1 MGTTARIWFAERR
14 ALDRLPQEN
23 HLIYVVNYPICQI
36 EPSGQLVTVKNYA
49 SWGEITD
56 ITIDDNQRFVIQSTS
71 GHTLKLGA
79 KKIVR
84 YDTTEASDGS
94 VTALLKQNGYLP
106 PVTAALPV
114 TDQFRQQLA
123 AVFPKVKALTTIP
136 ERYAVIDCEFGIL
149 FGVQR
154 QGDNVV
160 QRRVSILGEKASIFQ
175 LAVLGYAGN
184 QPIDLF
190 FNRYLDH
197 PNFSPTL
204 KLRGLK
210 ETQLPLATY
219 EAQADPLAVLKAF
232 IQEVIARRIPLVF
245 WDKSNDLRL
254 LRQTLAVHFAEFST
268 AEQALLGRELVVFDG
283 SVYTNL
289 VINRSNHAR
298 KNAHHYL
305 PLNGVAGLLN
315 IFNPHQ
321 HNALWDAQTTHC
333 VVDALTKIRR
343 TQPVVLTQP
352 QPLPTHRRE
361 ELLTTTLAPRPMAHV
376 VPDAATFCQLRS
388 TGQTYREIA
397 QQFGVSTST
406 VWRAVQQASKV

>member
-1 MGTTARIWFAERR
+1 MERR

-23 HLIYVVNYPICQI
+23 HFIYVVDYPICQV
-36 EPSGQLVTVKNYA
+36 ERSGQLVVAKNYA
-49 SWGEITD
+49 SWGEITQ
-56 ITIDDNQRFVIQSTS
+56 ITRDANQRFVIESTS
-71 GHTLKLGA
+71 GHTLTLGV
-79 KKIVR
+79 KKIVT
-84 YDTTEASDGS
+84 YKTDADLSS
-94 VTALLKQNGYLP
+94 VATLLERNGYSLP
-106 PVTAALPV
+106 TTTALPV
-114 TDQFRQQLA
+114 TDKFRQQLA
-123 AVFPKVKALTTIP
+123 AVFPKVTNLTTIP

-154 QGDNVV
+154 QGDSVV

-184 QPIDLF
+184 RPIDLF

-210 ETQLPLATY
+210 ETALPLVAY
-219 EAQADPLAVLKAF
+219 EAQAKPTTVLKAF
-232 IQEVIARRIPLVF
+232 IHEVVARQLPLVF
-245 WDKSNDLRL
+245 WDKGNDLRL
-254 LRQTLAVHFAEFST
+254 LRQALAVHFTEFSVE
-268 AEQALLGRELVVFDG
+268 EQLLLGKPLAVFDG

-289 VINRSNHAR
+289 VINRSNHA
-298 KNAHHYL
+298 KKDAHHFL

-333 VVDALTKIRR
+333 VVNALAKIQE
-343 TQPVVLTQP
+343 TPPLVLTQP
-352 QPLPTHRRE
+352 YPVAHENSVAEVSGTSVSRPAPHVLVPT
-361 ELLTTTLAPRPMAHV
+361 T
-376 VPDAATFCQLRS
+376 ATFCQLRS
-388 TGQTYREIA
+388 VGRTYREIA

-406 VWRAVQQASKV
+406 VWRAVQQATRV

>member
-1 MGTTARIWFAERR
+1 
-14 ALDRLPQEN
+14 
-23 HLIYVVNYPICQI
+23 
-36 EPSGQLVTVKNYA
+36 
-49 SWGEITD
+49 
-56 ITIDDNQRFVIQSTS
+56 
-71 GHTLKLGA
+71 
-79 KKIVR
+79 
-84 YDTTEASDGS
+84 DTTEASDGS

-210 ETQLPLATY
+210 
-219 EAQADPLAVLKAF
+219 
-232 IQEVIARRIPLVF
+232 
-245 WDKSNDLRL
+245 
-254 LRQTLAVHFAEFST
+254 
-268 AEQALLGRELVVFDG
+268 
-283 SVYTNL
+283 
-289 VINRSNHAR
+289 
-298 KNAHHYL
+298 
-305 PLNGVAGLLN
+305 
-315 IFNPHQ
+315 
-321 HNALWDAQTTHC
+321 
-333 VVDALTKIRR
+333 
-343 TQPVVLTQP
+343 
-352 QPLPTHRRE
+352 
-361 ELLTTTLAPRPMAHV
+361 
-376 VPDAATFCQLRS
+376 
-388 TGQTYREIA
+388 
-397 QQFGVSTST
+397 
-406 VWRAVQQASKV
+406 